1 MKLLNIFNAAI
12 NAVAGTAAVQKEL
25 SQRQFSAPVY
35 LVAFGKAASEMTE
48 GAIEALGS
56 NLHQGLVLT
65 KYDHLSKAVQAHPKL
80 VCHESA
86 HPVPDAAS
94 LQAGELLSD
103 FVSSVPSN
111 ACLLVLL
118 SGGASSLVEQLP
130 SDMTLENLSDLS
142 SFLLSS
148 GLDITAMNSVRRSL
162 SCIKGG
168 RLVHTVNAGS
178 VLQLAI
184 SDVPG
189 DRWQDIGSGPLALS
203 DPAAAMPELPAWIKS
218 LQDKVPDMPDSDAV
232 FAHVES
238 KIVASSELAKNTAMD
253 FARSEGMIVHTVS
266 SDLHNDVVFNARQIA
281 DVLLA
286 DDCLPGIYIW
296 AGESTVT
303 LPDNAGRG
311 GRNQH
316 LAALLAEKISGHE
329 LEILCCATDGTD
341 GPTADAGG
349 IVTGKTVAQ
358 ATAAGLS
365 ISDSIAR
372 ADCGNVLE
380 QLGALVTTGPTGTNV
395 MDLVIAEK
403 LADSL

>member
-12 NAVAGTAAVQKEL
+12 DAVGGKAAVQNEL
-25 SQRQFSAPVY
+25 SQRQFMSPVY
-35 LVAFGKAASEMTE
+35 LVALGKAASEMTE
-48 GAIEALGS
+48 GAIAALGD
-56 NLHQGLVLT
+56 NLQQGLVLT
-65 KYDHLSKAVQAHPKL
+65 KYDHLNAVLQSHPRL

-94 LQAGELLSD
+94 LQAGELLCD
-103 FVSSVPSN
+103 FVSSVPPN
-111 ACLLVLL
+111 DCLLVLM
-118 SGGASSLVEQLP
+118 SGGASSLAEQLP
-130 SDMTLENLSDLS
+130 SGMTLENLSDLS
-142 SFLLSS
+142 AFLLSS

-168 RLVHTVNAGS
+168 RLVHKVTAGS

-189 DRWQDIGSGPLALS
+189 DRMQDIGSGPLALS
-203 DPAAAMPELPAWIKS
+203 DPATRMPELPAWIRE
-218 LQDKVPDMPDSDAV
+218 LQEKVPDMPGSDSA
-232 FAHVES
+232 FAHIES
-238 KIVASSELAKNTAMD
+238 KIVASSELAKNTAIN
-253 FARSEGMIVHTVS
+253 FAVAQGMTVQPVTG
-266 SDLHNDVVFNARQIA
+266 DLHNDVVFNAIQIA

-286 DDCLPGIYIW
+286 DDALPGIYIW
-296 AGESTVT
+296 AGESTVN
-303 LPDNAGRG
+303 LPDDAGRG

-316 LAALLAEKISGHE
+316 LAALLAEKISGCN

-349 IVTGKTVAQ
+349 YVTGETVTR
-358 ATAAGLS
+358 ATAAGLN

-372 ADCGNVLE
+372 ADSGNVLE

-403 LADSL
+403 SAAN